1 MRFHLVSLGCPK
13 NTVETEGMREL
24 LLAAGHQLARRPQ
37 DAEVLIVNTCG
48 FIDSAREESLD
59 VLRDLADV
67 KRPDQYLVAAGCMA
81 ERYGSAMAEV
91 APSLDAIIGTRRWR
105 EIATLVEALQAS
117 RERPAICQLP
127 RPAPKRSLIHPLARR
142 LAGVATAYVKIAEG
156 CDGPCA
162 FCAIPQIKGPFRS
175 KPGEAILTEVGELVH
190 QGVKEII
197 FIAQDTTAY
206 GLDLGRRETLP
217 SLITQTLAAVPDLSW
232 LRLMY
237 TYPQRITPQ
246 LVETMASH
254 PKVLHYLD
262 LPLQHADPEVL
273 RRMNRPHHIDR
284 IRSTIA
290 DLRQAM
296 PGIALRTSFIV
307 GYPGETEGEFQQLLD
322 FLDEIAFD
330 RVGIFTYSR
339 EEGTEASLLPGQVPQ
354 EVKQERYQRAM
365 ALQQEISL
373 AGNRQFIG
381 RRVQVLVEGTGDD
394 ISVGRSY
401 RDAPEVDGMVIIHD
415 ELPVNEFAL
424 VRITEALEYDLVGSP
439 G

>member
-24 LLAAGHQLARRPQ
+24 LLTAGHQLARRPQ
-37 DAEVLIVNTCG
+37 DADVLIVNTCG

-105 EIATLVEALQAS
+105 EIATLVEALRAGPEGAS
-117 RERPAICQLP
+117 ICQLP
-127 RPAPKRSLIHPLARR
+127 RPAPQRSLIHPLARR
-142 LAGVATAYVKIAEG
+142 SAGVATAYVKIAEG

-162 FCAIPQIKGPFRS
+162 FCAIPQIKGPLRS

-206 GLDLGRRETLP
+206 GLDLGGQETLP

-254 PKVLHYLD
+254 PEVLHYLD
-262 LPLQHADPEVL
+262 LPLQHSDPEVL
-273 RRMNRPHHIDR
+273 RRMNRPHDIDR

-296 PGIALRTSFIV
+296 PDIALRTSFIV
-307 GYPGETEGEFQQLLD
+307 GYPGETEGEFQKLLD

-354 EVKQERYQRAM
+354 EVKHERYQRAM

-373 AGNRQFIG
+373 AKNRQFVG

-424 VRITEALEYDLVGSP
+424 VRITEALEYDLIGSP

>member
-1 MRFHLVSLGCPK
+1 
-13 NTVETEGMREL
+13 MREL
-24 LLAAGHQLARRPQ
+24 LLTAGHQLARRPQ
-37 DAEVLIVNTCG
+37 DADVLIVNTCG

-59 VLRDLADV
+59 VLRDLAHV

-105 EIATLVEALQAS
+105 EIATLVEALRPGPEGAS
-117 RERPAICQLP
+117 ICQLP
-127 RPAPKRSLIHPLARR
+127 RPAPQRSLIHPLARR
-142 LAGVATAYVKIAEG
+142 SAGVATAYVKIAEG

-162 FCAIPQIKGPFRS
+162 FCAIPQIKGPLRS

-206 GLDLGRRETLP
+206 GLDLGGQETLP

-254 PKVLHYLD
+254 PEVLHYLD
-262 LPLQHADPEVL
+262 LPLQHSDPEVL

-296 PGIALRTSFIV
+296 PDIALRTSFIV
-307 GYPGETEGEFQQLLD
+307 GYPGETEGEFQKLLD

-373 AGNRQFIG
+373 AKNRQFIG